1 MRLRLLFTLPL
12 TLLSAIPPKV
22 ALPAVRTVSSAVRSV
37 PPAAPSVRTRPD
49 TTIDTTFYITN
60 RSRHGGA
67 FDRAAAQ
74 SLEFGFVIS
83 RFVEQPP
90 KSQSDRLLEK
100 LSSQITDTV
109 RLTRDQFVTRL
120 RAADHRD
127 SANTPS
133 GGPVVYVHGYATSF
147 GRGVAQAAEIAHRG
161 RAPNPF
167 VVFSWPAHKVF
178 AVWPSVHALVSRA
191 YRQDSA
197 SAAHSGSAFLDALT
211 VVLSAAPARTV
222 TVLGHS
228 MGAQIVAEALSAPS
242 SVRDSLKVA
251 PLYALVLFAADIS
264 AERFRDSLAAPLA
277 LVAERRVMYAS
288 AADRLLAISH
298 LVNHGKRAGQVG
310 AGGHPADF
318 EYVDVTNG
326 RLSSGGVRGF
336 FDPHHAMRYA
346 GSALYDFFGVLR
358 GLPADC
364 RVTEGI
370 ADRATDGSWR
380 LTRAAIPDSIAKCS
394 VPPHG
399 S

>member
-1 MRLRLLFTLPL
+1 MRFRLLCTLPL
-12 TLLSAIPPKV
+12 ALLSAIPPEV
-22 ALPAVRTVSSAVRSV
+22 ALPAVRSVSPAV
-37 PPAAPSVRTRPD
+37 RPD

-67 FDRAAAQ
+67 FDRVAAQ
-74 SLEFGFVIS
+74 SLEFGYVIS
-83 RFVEQPP
+83 RFVEQAP

-109 RLTRDQFVTRL
+109 RLSRDQFVTQL
-120 RAADHRD
+120 RAADQRA
-127 SANTPS
+127 SASTS
-133 GGPVVYVHGYATSF
+133 GGGPVLYVHGYATSF
-147 GRGVAQAAEIAHRG
+147 GRGVSQAAEIAHRG

-211 VVLSAAPARTV
+211 VVLSAAPSRSV

-242 SVRDSLKVA
+242 SVRDSLKAA

-288 AADRLLAISH
+288 SSDRLLAISH

-310 AGGHPADF
+310 AGGLPADF
-318 EYVDVTNG
+318 EFVDVTNG

-358 GLPADC
+358 GLPAGC

-370 ADRATDGSWR
+370 ADRAIDGSWR
-380 LTRAAIPDSIAKCS
+380 LTRAAIPDSVAKCT

>member
-1 MRLRLLFTLPL
+1 MRAHLIWSLSLVYLAANGSTGTL
-12 TLLSAIPPKV
+12 T
-22 ALPAVRTVSSAVRSV
+22 AVRSEV
-37 PPAAPSVRTRPD
+37 PAVPSVSPRPD

-83 RFVEQPP
+83 RFIEQAP
-90 KSQSDRLLEK
+90 KSLSDRLLEK

-109 RLTRDQFVTRL
+109 RLTRDQFVAQL
-120 RAADHRD
+120 RAAGQHPLA
-127 SANTPS
+127 STS
-133 GGPVVYVHGYATSF
+133 GGGPVVYVHGYATSF
-147 GRGVAQAAEIAHRG
+147 GRGVSQAAEIAHRG

-178 AVWPSVHALVSRA
+178 AVWPSVHALVSRG

-197 SAAHSGSAFLDALT
+197 SAAHSGSAFLDALN
-211 VVLSAAPARTV
+211 VVFAAAPSPSV
-222 TVLGHS
+222 TVIGHS

-242 SVRDSLKVA
+242 SVRDSLKAA

-346 GSALYDFFGVLR
+346 GSALYDFFEVLR
-358 GLPADC
+358 GLPAGC

-380 LTRAAIPDSIAKCS
+380 LTRAAIPDSVSKCS

-399 S
+399 N

>member
-1 MRLRLLFTLPL
+1 MKESQRIKGVL
-12 TLLSAIPPKV
+12 
-22 ALPAVRTVSSAVRSV
+22 
-37 PPAAPSVRTRPD
+37 APVCTPFKADYSPD
-49 TTIDTTFYITN
+49 HN
-60 RSRHGGA
+60 
-67 FDRAAAQ
+67 
-74 SLEFGFVIS
+74 
-83 RFVEQPP
+83 RFVAQCNWMLGQGSGLAVFGTNSEAN
-90 KSQSDRLLEK
+90 SLSINERIALLDS
-100 LSSQITDTV
+100 LLAAGLDPARMMPGTGCCAFTDTV

-120 RAADHRD
+120 RAADQRV
-127 SANTPS
+127 SASTS
-133 GGPVVYVHGYATSF
+133 GGGPVLYVHGYATSF
-147 GRGVAQAAEIAHRG
+147 GRGVSQAAEIAHRG

-211 VVLSAAPARTV
+211 VVLSAAPSRSV

-242 SVRDSLKVA
+242 SVRDSLKAA

-277 LVAERRVMYAS
+277 LIAERRVMYAS
-288 AADRLLAISH
+288 ASDRLLAISH

-310 AGGHPADF
+310 AGGHPTDF

-336 FDPHHAMRYA
+336 IDPHHAMRYA

-370 ADRATDGSWR
+370 ADRAIDGSWR
-380 LTRAAIPDSIAKCS
+380 LTRAAIPDSTAKCS
-394 VPPHG
+394 VLPHG
-399 S
+399 N